1 MTSRTPKALVG
12 HDTLWQ
18 LHGLAKDS
26 GQISLAHLIS
36 DLIAASKDQPGFT
49 EAEVRTAHANG
60 LIAGA
65 EQLLDQGEPVAKEL
79 NVPLEGA
86 SIESLL
92 AVRPRFPDRQTIYAE
107 VLKRPG
113 NRRTSIENVDDV
125 VEALSSLTGGK

>member
-1 MTSRTPKALVG
+1 MNSRATKALVG

-36 DLIAASKDQPGFT
+36 DLIAASKDQPSYTDTG
-49 EAEVRTAHANG
+49 ARAHHANG
-60 LIAGA
+60 VVAGA
-65 EQLLDQGEPVAKEL
+65 EQQLNQGELVAQVP
-79 NVPLEGA
+79 NVSLEG
-86 SIESLL
+86 ESVETLL
-92 AVRPRFPDRQTIYAE
+92 AVRLHLPDRQTIYAE

-125 VEALSSLTGGK
+125 VEALSSLIGGK